1 MAWGGVYVAHLIAGS
16 GRVGSFVALILGGI
30 PGIVVFVDS
39 RTGAAHLRARRA
51 FSGRCGAGRLQSGA
65 IVSPQ
70 RPDGNLRGRKIVT
83 LVDIVEFRGHD
94 HVTTAGTNHRAVI
107 IIGSGPAGYAAALYA
122 ARADLSPLVF
132 EGSQFG
138 GALMTTTDVENYPG
152 FPEGILGPTLM
163 MQMREQAERFGAEL
177 VSDDVTSVDLTS
189 PVKVVRSHR
198 DEFTA
203 DTVILAMG
211 SAYRKL
217 GIPREDELSG
227 HGVSWC
233 ATCDGFFFRD
243 KDLVVVGGGD
253 TAMEEATF
261 LTRFAKSVTVVHRR
275 DTLRATRI
283 MVDRAAANDKIQW
296 VWNAQVVGIEGDTS
310 VTGVI
315 LRDVETGEEQ
325 RRAAQGLF
333 VAIGHEP
340 RSELVAGQVDLDA
353 EGYILVRPGSTRTNL
368 EGVFAAGDVVDHTY
382 RQAVT
387 AAGTGCAASLDAER
401 YLAALADRQPAGM
414 SAQS

>member
-1 MAWGGVYVAHLIAGS
+1 VDLSADPKRVIAEGDVYLA
-16 GRVGSFVALILGGI
+16 
-30 PGIVVFVDS
+30 
-39 RTGAAHLRARRA
+39 RT
-51 FSGRCGAGRLQSGA
+51 
-65 IVSPQ
+65 
-70 RPDGNLRGRKIVT
+70 
-83 LVDIVEFRGHD
+83 
-94 HVTTAGTNHRAVI
+94 VI
-107 IIGSGPAGYAAALYA
+107 IATGSSYREL
-122 ARADLSPLVF
+122 
-132 EGSQFG
+132 
-138 GALMTTTDVENYPG
+138 DVPG
-152 FPEGILGPTLM
+152 E
-163 MQMREQAERFGAEL
+163 
-177 VSDDVTSVDLTS
+177 
-189 PVKVVRSHR
+189 
-198 DEFTA
+198 
-203 DTVILAMG
+203 
-211 SAYRKL
+211 KL
-217 GIPREDELSG
+217 LSG

-275 DTLRATRI
+275 DSLRASRI
-283 MVDRAAANDKIQW
+283 MADRATANEKIQW
-296 VWNAQVVGIEGDTS
+296 VWNSQVVGIEGDTS

-353 EGYILVRPGSTRTNL
+353 EGYILVRSGSTRTNL
-368 EGVFAAGDVVDHTY
+368 DGVFAAGDVVDHTY

-401 YLAALADRQPAGM
+401 YLSALADRQPAGM
-414 SAQS
+414 SAQA